1 MLTKTDLEIRYERSK
16 RALGWHS
23 QVIRVILFT
32 YCLGLLLLFD
42 FIYSN
47 IIYDE
52 KRYLS
57 VRVANAQYHHGLAAN
72 FPGYHAWGGSHY
84 RLSTNSLG
92 FKDHS
97 TRIVPLIQ
105 DRHRV
110 LLMGDSFTEGVGFD
124 FDETFAGLL
133 YRAGLN
139 SENQVEFLNA
149 AVASYS
155 PIIYYQ
161 KIKHLLEIGLHFD
174 EVVVF
179 SDLSDVHDE
188 ATRYFCIDED
198 PQYNVYCDLETVSD
212 MRVKRDHPH
221 FLARNFIVADR
232 IRQTVKRAIHEW
244 RHPTDMSY
252 LARNTFRAGSWT
264 LRGIEPPLP
273 PLQLEGGIARSLKNM
288 QKLADLLA
296 ERRIPLTIA
305 VYPWPNQLFYDDRE
319 SRQVAIWRDFCAK
332 NCKEFIDLFPAFFDE
347 KDAHEGWYERLF
359 IKGDVHFSAEGHR
372 LMFREL
378 AKRLL

>member
-57 VRVANAQYHHGLAAN
+57 FRVANAQYHHGLAAN

-179 SDLSDVHDE
+179 SDHSDVHDE
-188 ATRYFCIDED
+188 ATRTYLKI
-198 PQYNVYCDLETVSD
+198 
-212 MRVKRDHPH
+212 
-221 FLARNFIVADR
+221 ADR
-232 IRQTVKRAIHEW
+232 DRSAINVE
-244 RHPTDMSY
+244 
-252 LARNTFRAGSWT
+252 
-264 LRGIEPPLP
+264 
-273 PLQLEGGIARSLKNM
+273 
-288 QKLADLLA
+288 
-296 ERRIPLTIA
+296 
-305 VYPWPNQLFYDDRE
+305 
-319 SRQVAIWRDFCAK
+319 
-332 NCKEFIDLFPAFFDE
+332 
-347 KDAHEGWYERLF
+347 
-359 IKGDVHFSAEGHR
+359 
-372 LMFREL
+372 
-378 AKRLL
+378 